1 MKALTIIQPWATL
14 LAAGKKRI
22 ETRSWKTNYRG
33 EILIHARGMKY
44 NYFLD
49 VCQSRKELIP
59 YFRDAGI
66 GSDADLQAL
75 PFKAIVGKAV
85 LVNCVQIDAL
95 TAELIRKQHP
105 EEYAFGNFAPGR
117 YAWVMEDAVLFKKP
131 VPASGKQGL
140 WNWEPVFEKY
150 ANVGKDETFLYSVA
164 KYEEIME
171 ARYGHKD

>member
-33 EILIHARGMKY
+33 EILIHAGGMKY

-75 PFKAIVGKAV
+75 PFKAIVGKAQRPPSPMRTV
-85 LVNCVQIDAL
+85 PAQSFQKHI
-95 TAELIRKQHP
+95 P
-105 EEYAFGNFAPGR
+105 P
-117 YAWVMEDAVLFKKP
+117 DAV
-131 VPASGKQGL
+131 S
-140 WNWEPVFEKY
+140 
-150 ANVGKDETFLYSVA
+150 
-164 KYEEIME
+164 
-171 ARYGHKD
+171 